1 MSLQQLDFFST
12 ILESGILTGR
22 QLRILEIGSLDIN
35 GTIRQLCGHLSIS
48 EYIGLDLGAGPGVD
62 VITSGHEYLSDSH
75 DQFDLILSAEC
86 LEHNPFWRETIEN
99 SIRLLKPQGLL
110 IFSWAT
116 TGRAEHGTHANSP
129 ESAPFIVQ
137 DFDNYYRNISRR
149 DLKKIKLRDNFTY
162 EAIMQNF
169 SHKDLYWVATKC
181 SSAQITQVRS
191 SVISFSKLLSI
202 NNLKWN
208 RDYET
213 LLAKKMRKK
222 LALLAKKTGKKLD
235 KYPNK
240 RISKLFDEN
249 LRKLRIR
256 IKEYRLRPRI
266 VVYLSRIYREQFLLK
281 SEFIEIRRGS

>member
-1 MSLQQLDFFST
+1 MAHKEQLDFFST
-12 ILESGILTGR
+12 ILESGILKGK

-35 GTIRQLCGHLSIS
+35 GTTRQLCGHLSIS

-62 VITSGHEYLSDSH
+62 VIRSGHEYLSDSH

-181 SSAQITQVRS
+181 SSAQITLVRS

-202 NNLKWN
+202 NNEKWN
-208 RDYET
+208 RDYEK

-222 LALLAKKTGKKLD
+222 LD
-235 KYPNK
+235 KYLNK
-240 RISKLFDEN
+240 RISKRFDEN

-256 IKEYRLRPRI
+256 IKEHRLRPRI